1 MNALRDVGPLS
12 RDRSRVLV
20 LDPVDA
26 ARDAWRCSA
35 AWRSCWAAW
44 RSCWAFCFW
53 GLGEMNFISS
63 FPNLTFRFLSLL
75 SSSSSLWL
83 LLLLL
88 LLLLVASLCRLRLDE
103 V

>member
-26 ARDAWRCSA
+26 ARDAWRCS
-35 AWRSCWAAW
+35 AAW